1 MHAKI
6 VAPQPTTLKIDLIIK
21 LHTQSKSSQHVIC
34 RVYLL
39 QQICRAAFYWGLASI
54 WSVTHHLHTLV
65 ECCRNGCSSGLC
77 STEQCWMSV
86 IVTFGFLVYGNCSNL
101 LGGKLWEECHGPHV
115 FLAVSHW
122 LPFLFLF
129 FSSSMPLLHSSL
141 SGPSSLQVLAL
152 GPHTCVSVTTCCWPG
167 RFPQLLFKA
176 VAQSSSPLER
186 WISWVW
192 ALSFIWDLPLYIRLT
207 IVFCV

>member
-6 VAPQPTTLKIDLIIK
+6 DAPQPTTLKIDLIIK
-21 LHTQSKSSQHVIC
+21 FHTQSKSSQHVIC
-34 RVYLL
+34 RMYLL

-77 STEQCWMSV
+77 STDQCWMSV
-86 IVTFGFLVYGNCSNL
+86 IVTFGFLVYSNCSNL
-101 LGGKLWEECHGPHV
+101 LGDKLWEECHGPHV

-141 SGPSSLQVLAL
+141 SGRSSLQVLAL
-152 GPHTCVSVTTCCWPG
+152 GPHTCVSVTTCCWS
-167 RFPQLLFKA
+167 FPSCYSRQWHRA
-176 VAQSSSPLER
+176 VHHWNVESPEFELWASSE
-186 WISWVW
+186 ISLCIF
-192 ALSFIWDLPLYIRLT
+192 A
-207 IVFCV
+207 

>member
-1 MHAKI
+1 MHGKI

-54 WSVTHHLHTLV
+54 WSITHHLYTLV
-65 ECCRNGCSSGLC
+65 ECCRNVCSSGLC
-77 STEQCWMSV
+77 STEQCWV
-86 IVTFGFLVYGNCSNL
+86 RVTFGFLVYGNCSNR
-101 LGGKLWEECHGPHV
+101 LGGKLWEECHGPH
-115 FLAVSHW
+115 VSHW

-141 SGPSSLQVLAL
+141 SGRSSLQVLAL
-152 GPHTCVSVTTCCWPG
+152 GPHTRVSVTTCCWSG
-167 RFPQLLFKA
+167 RFSQLLFKA
-176 VAQSSSPLER
+176 VAQSSSPLEH
-186 WISWVW
+186 WISWVR